1 MLHTSLGS
9 GFNGVAD
16 VYVYFTKS
24 IYIIINVINIIRARA
39 GKLARSLLFFF
50 CWFFFF
56 IFRCMKMNILG
67 LAKKI

>member
-39 GKLARSLLFFF
+39 GKLARSLLFFLL
-50 CWFFFF
+50 FFFF